1 MRRGLPRL
9 GALGLEVTETFS
21 RGGDPVNPADV
32 GVSMEYALDGVG
44 PRAVM
49 LVSGAKAEIG
59 GERGG
64 GGGEA
69 ASILFCARRGQYFA

>member
-1 MRRGLPRL
+1 VSRGLPRL
-9 GALGLEVTETFS
+9 GALGLEATETFS
-21 RGGDPVNPADV
+21 RGGDPVNLADADV
-32 GVSMEYALDGVG
+32 SMGYALDGVG

-49 LVSGAKAEIG
+49 LVSGANAEIG

-69 ASILFCARRGQYFA
+69 ASILFCAHR